1 MPPFHAMA
9 MGRAATEL
17 EAAGHAILHLE
28 VGQPSTPLPALPLRP
43 FASLS
48 TDRSATPT
56 RPGCIACVPGSA
68 ARYVDVDEHRVL
80 IVAGASAGFTLA
92 FLTLFDPG
100 TSRVGVIEPGYP
112 CYRNVLAALGIEPVA
127 IPVDPANRWA
137 PTIEQLEAAGDLD
150 GLIIASPSNP
160 TGTVYDDATLA
171 MIASHCRRRGI
182 AIVADEIYHGII
194 YQAPAASILDHEPD
208 AFVVNSFSKYWSMTG
223 WRVGWVVVPDVFV
236 DIVERLQQNMYICA
250 PHVSQVA
257 ALAALDAHDE
267 LDGHVERYRA
277 NRSQLIGGL
286 AAAGITDIAPAD
298 GAFYVYAHVPHL
310 TTGIGIDSL
319 GLGRRWMHET
329 RRGRDV
335 GYRLRPAARPRVHAL
350 LVRRARRRHRSRRAS
365 CIARGDRDGATCRC
379 GHIGRSARRAP
390 GRRHVDRARR
400 AERRPLPRRL
410 RCRRDQ
416 GRAARR

>member
-17 EAAGHAILHLE
+17 EAAGHRILHLE
-28 VGQPSTPLPALPLRP
+28 VGQPSTPLPRVAAEAVRRSLDSPLGYTNAAGLHR
-43 FASLS
+43 L
-48 TDRSATPT
+48 RS
-56 RPGCIACVPGSA
+56 RLA
-68 ARYVDVDEHRVL
+68 ARCVDVDEHRVL

-137 PTIEQLEAAGDLD
+137 PTIEQLEAAGHLD

-182 AIVADEIYHGII
+182 AIVADEIYHGIT
-194 YQAPAASILDHEPD
+194 YQGPAASILDHEPD

-223 WRVGWVVVPDVFV
+223 WRVGWVVVPDPLV
-236 DIVERLQQNMYICA
+236 DIVERLQQNVYICA

-257 ALAALDAHDE
+257 ALAALDAQDE

-277 NRSQLIGGL
+277 NRSLLIGGL

-310 TTGIGIDSL
+310 TTEIGIDSL
-319 GLGRRWMHET
+319 GSGAPMAART
-329 RRGRDV
+329 RCGRD
-335 GYRLRPAARPRVHAL
+335 GRCRLRPPARPRVRAL
-350 LVRRARRRHRSRRAS
+350 LLRRPRRRHRPGVRTHRVVATVTTTDPSCRA
-365 CIARGDRDGATCRC
+365 
-379 GHIGRSARRAP
+379 ARRAP
-390 GRRHVDRARR
+390 RRRHVDRARR
-400 AERRPLPRRL
+400 AERA
-410 RCRRDQ
+410 
-416 GRAARR
+416 RATSPTSAPT